1 MNSVQ
6 IPTIKAISQ
15 ADIDAHNS
23 GERSLGEEEME
34 EKQTMFTPV
43 MESKKK

>member
-23 GERSLGEEEME
+23 GERPLGEEEME